1 MVYQVYRMI
10 DGDTLESISKCCNCT
25 SDDLIRLNGINEDE
39 FISDS
44 YIVIPKNNGLYSTYI
59 VKKGDTLY
67 DISNQYGVDL
77 NVLYAI
83 NGLDDGDIIYPNQD
97 LLVPNNVSMYLT
109 KDGDTLFEV
118 ASSLNYDVDDFIMN
132 NKNLILEADQ
142 VVVSN
147 IKRD

>member
-1 MVYQVYRMI
+1 MVYQVYRMV
-10 DGDTLESISKCCNCT
+10 DGDTLESISECFNCT

-44 YIVIPKNNGLYSTYI
+44 YIVIPKNKGVYSTYI

-67 DISNQYGVDL
+67 NISNKYGVDL

-97 LLVPNNVSMYLT
+97 LLIPNNVSMYLT
-109 KDGDTLFEV
+109 KNGDTLFDV
-118 ASSLNYDVDDFIMN
+118 ASRLNYDIDDFIRN
-132 NKNLILEADQ
+132 NRNLVLEADQ

-147 IKRD
+147 MKRD